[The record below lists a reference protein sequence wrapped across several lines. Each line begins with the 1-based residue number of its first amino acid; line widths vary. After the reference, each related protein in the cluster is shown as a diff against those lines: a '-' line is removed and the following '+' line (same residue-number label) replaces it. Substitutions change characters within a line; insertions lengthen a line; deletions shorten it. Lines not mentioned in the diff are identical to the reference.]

1 MKMNN
6 KETKTLIT
14 QIKSVDKT
22 TFMSKNGVETV
33 IVLVKTTDGTFT
45 NYLNIW
51 KVQNINLDDVQE
63 GDSIE
68 IIYNVYHDTKKNKD
82 YKNFITIKLLSA
94 N

>member
-33 IVLVKTTDGTFT
+33 IVLVKTTNGTFT

-51 KVQNINLDDVQE
+51 N
-63 GDSIE
+63 
-68 IIYNVYHDTKKNKD
+68 
-82 YKNFITIKLLSA
+82 A
-94 N
+94 